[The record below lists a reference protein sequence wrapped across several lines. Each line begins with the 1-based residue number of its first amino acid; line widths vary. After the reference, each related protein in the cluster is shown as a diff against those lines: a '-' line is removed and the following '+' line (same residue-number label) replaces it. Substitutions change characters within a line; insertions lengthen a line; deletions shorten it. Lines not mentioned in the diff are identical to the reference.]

1 MSDST
6 APNVVGKYRTEIKAG
21 KGEVSLADIQA
32 GDIKSLQARAGID
45 RQTVD
50 DYAALMAG
58 SRGRGNAAAEF
69 PSVRIWQVK
78 DALYLTAG
86 SHRWRAAKAANKDSI
101 DAEFF
106 TGTYAEALVDAI
118 TSNARHGRRPTSD
131 DIRHSLEL
139 LFEQGKKYQDMTDR
153 SLSKLIGCSATTIG
167 KVRGSLSTVDSDSR
181 KRVDKNGRQIDTT
194 KIGKKP
200 KKKPAPLSNLESDKA
215 KLVAGLVA
223 GLQSISKSDGSD
235 DEPPLCVVC
244 EVRDAVDHCRCQ
256 QCIDADRRP
265 EPEVIDDGEEDDSDA
280 ADTMRAWNKAIE
292 SIARYLG
299 KLDDGL
305 AVLGKSPWLDA
316 DRLGRVEKHVAAVIT
331 ELRAIKGYK
340 TCPKCCGAD
349 GGCEF
354 CRREGFVTRAV
365 FDSLETGE

>member
-45 RQTVD
+45 KQTVD
-50 DYAALMAG
+50 DYAAMMTG
-58 SRGRGNAAAEF
+58 SRGKGNAAEQF
-69 PSVRIWQVK
+69 PPVRIWQVE

-86 SHRWRAAKAANKDSI
+86 AHRWRAAKAAGKTAV

-106 TGTYAEALVDAI
+106 TGTYVEALVDAI
-118 TSNARHGRRPTSD
+118 TSNAKHGLRPTRA
-131 DIRHSLEL
+131 DIRHSLGL
-139 LFEQGKKYQDMTDR
+139 LFEHGIKKSDNQ
-153 SLSKLIGCSATTIG
+153 LSKLVGCSSTTVGTVRRELGYDDDG
-167 KVRGSLSTVDSDSR
+167 KRIDA
-181 KRVDKNGRQIDTT
+181 KGRQIDTT

-200 KKKPAPLSNLESDKA
+200 KKKPAPLSNLDSEP
-215 KLVAGLVA
+215 
-223 GLQSISKSDGSD
+223 D